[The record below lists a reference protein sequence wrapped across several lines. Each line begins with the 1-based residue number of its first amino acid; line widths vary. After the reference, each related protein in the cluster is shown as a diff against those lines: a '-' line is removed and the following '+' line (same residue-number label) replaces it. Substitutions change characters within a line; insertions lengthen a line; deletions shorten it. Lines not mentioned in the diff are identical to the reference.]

1 MTDLPATTGTYPSEP
16 PKPENQTE
24 RELTFWQRWGELAV
38 AAGVLALGIIVL
50 VETQDIRIRQG
61 VVVSPRIFPSIVGGG
76 LVAVAIWYAFDII
89 RGPHLPA
96 GGEDAEDVDPEAE
109 TDWLVLGIIAA
120 ALVVYAALMEYAG
133 FILASAALF
142 VISAFAMGNLRI
154 ARNVAIGLVLG
165 TAIFLLFDGWLGVR
179 LPTGWLEELVQTAY

>member
-1 MTDLPATTGTYPSEP
+1 MTDLPATTSTYPNEP
-16 PKPENQTE
+16 PEPEEQRE
-24 RELTFWQRWGELAV
+24 QELTFWQRWGELAV

-61 VVVSPRIFPSIVGGG
+61 VVVSPRIIPSIVGGG

-89 RGPHLPA
+89 RGPHLVA
-96 GGEDAEDVDPEAE
+96 GGEDDEDVDPEAE

-120 ALVVYAALMEYAG
+120 ALVVYAALIEYAG
-133 FILASAALF
+133 FILASAALV

-154 ARNVAIGLVLG
+154 ARNAVIGLVLG

-179 LPTGWLEELVQTAY
+179 LPTGWLEELIEAAY

>member
-1 MTDLPATTGTYPSEP
+1 MTDLPATTSTPPTEP
-16 PKPENQTE
+16 GDREE

-38 AAGVLALGIIVL
+38 AASVLALGIIVL
-50 VETQDIRIRQG
+50 AETQDIRIRQG
-61 VVVSPRIFPSIVGGG
+61 VVVSPRIIPNIVGSG

-89 RGPHLPA
+89 RGPHRVA
-96 GGEDAEDVDPEAE
+96 GGEDDEDVDPEAE

-154 ARNVAIGLVLG
+154 ARNVVIGLVLG

-179 LPTGWLEELVQTAY
+179 LPVWWLEELVQTVY